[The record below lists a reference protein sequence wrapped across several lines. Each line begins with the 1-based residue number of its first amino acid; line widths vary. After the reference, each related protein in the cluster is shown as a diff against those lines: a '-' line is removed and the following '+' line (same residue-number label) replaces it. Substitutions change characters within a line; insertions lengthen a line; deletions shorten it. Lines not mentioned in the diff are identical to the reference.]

1 MRKNKFIHIAAN
13 KYPFNR
19 TFLFRTRGYIF
30 KLYDPVK
37 GILIFSNSEKGMLN
51 CKSRNDDLLIL

>member
-1 MRKNKFIHIAAN
+1 MRKNKFIRIAPN

-37 GILIFSNSEKGMLN
+37 EVFVFSNSEKGMLN
-51 CKSRNDDLLIL
+51 YKNRNNDSFIL